1 MPKVLTSTHA
11 EDVGGGLVVEPGQ
24 EIPSDADPEVVKRLE
39 ADGLVSQT
47 RAKPQQSKSEEE

>member
-24 EIPSDADPEVVKRLE
+24 EIPSDADTEVVKRLE
-39 ADGLVSQT
+39 ADGLVATT
-47 RAKPQQSKSEEE
+47 RAKSKPKSEEE